1 MPFIGFGSTLVIVVT
16 FLVIIFLAGTLV
28 LMSRFY
34 RKVEQ
39 GQALVRNGQGGTKVS
54 FSGTLVFPVLHQL
67 EYMDISVKRVEID
80 RNGKNGL
87 ICMDNM
93 RADIKVAFFVRV
105 NQTPQDVLKVA
116 QSVGCQRASSHA
128 AITELFDAKFS
139 EALKTVGRQF
149 NFVDLYN
156 SRDKLKEG
164 ILKTIGTDLNG
175 FVLEDVA
182 IDYLEQTSLALL
194 NPDNILD
201 AEGIKKITELT
212 ATQKVLANQIDR
224 GREMTITKQ
233 NVEAQEAIF
242 ELNRQLAEA
251 DEKQK
256 REIATIKAREEA
268 EAKKI
273 QAEQHQ
279 RSEQARIA
287 SEEEIFVAE
296 ENKDRQILVA
306 RKNKERTDKVETER
320 VEKDRLL
327 EVVERE
333 RIVALAGI
341 EKTKVIEIEQK
352 NIQDVIRERLM
363 LEKAVVSERE
373 NIKNTE
379 AFAEADRLKRVSVT
393 KAEMEAE
400 QALVKDI
407 KAAEAEKKAAE
418 LHADQERF
426 TTVRHAEAEKDS
438 AELKAQQ
445 VIIEAEAA
453 QSAAVKQAAAKKMLA
468 EALTAETAA
477 VGLADAQVM
486 VAKADALQKQGLAE
500 AKVIEVKAGSEAQGI
515 TAKAQAMKLF
525 DGVGREHEEF
535 KLRLNKDRDIELAH
549 INVQKEI
556 AENQALVL
564 SEALKNAKIDIVGGD
579 AQFFDKI
586 TGAITTGKS
595 IERILENSK
604 ALQDVKETFFNG
616 DPDYFQSQFKSYVDK
631 FGLSSEDLKNL
642 TISAALGQ
650 MIATADD
657 SKLKNALNGLLSQAH
672 RTGVADNPVSSLRA
686 RDGKTA
692 NGLV

>member
-1 MPFIGFGSTLVIVVT
+1 MLMFFISTMGAIIAAVLAVFFIGL
-16 FLVIIFLAGTLV
+16 LAFI
-28 LMSRFY
+28 SRFF

-39 GQALVRNGQGGTKVS
+39 GQALVRNGFGGTKVS
-54 FSGTLVFPVLHQL
+54 FSGMIVLPVLHKV

-116 QSVGCQRASSHA
+116 QSIGCVRASSYQ

-149 NFVDLYN
+149 QFVDLYN
-156 SRDKLKEG
+156 GRDKLKEG

-182 IDYLEQTSLALL
+182 IDYLEQTSLHLL

-212 ATQKVLANQIDR
+212 ATQKVLANSIDR
-224 GREMTITKQ
+224 EREKTITKQ

-273 QAEQHQ
+273 QAEQLL

-296 ENKDRQILVA
+296 ENKERQITVA
-306 RKNKERTDKVETER
+306 RKNKERTEKVETER

-333 RIVALAGI
+333 RIVTLAGI
-341 EKTKVIEIEQK
+341 EKTKVVEIEQK
-352 NIQDVIRERLM
+352 NIQDVIRDRLV
-363 LEKAVVSERE
+363 LEKAVVQERE
-373 NIKNTE
+373 GIKNTE
-379 AFAEADRLKRVSVT
+379 AFMEADRTKRVSVT

-400 QALVKDI
+400 QALVKNI

-418 LHADQERF
+418 LKAEQDRF
-426 TTVRHAEAEKDS
+426 TVLKHAEAEKEA
-438 AELKAQQ
+438 AELKAQE
-445 VIIEAEAA
+445 VVIEAEAA
-453 QSAAVKQAAAKKMLA
+453 QAAAVKQSAAKKMMA
-468 EALTAETAA
+468 EAVAAEEAA
-477 VGLADAQVM
+477 VGMAEVQVMEARADAVE
-486 VAKADALQKQGLAE
+486 KQGLAE
-500 AKVIEVKAGSEAQGI
+500 AKVLEQKANSEAKGI
-515 TAKAQAMKLF
+515 TSKAAAMKLF

-535 KLRLNKDRDIELAH
+535 KLRLNKDKDVELAQIH
-549 INVQKEI
+549 IQKDI
-556 AENQALVL
+556 AEQQALVL

-579 AQFFDKI
+579 AAFFDKI

-595 IERILENSK
+595 VDRMIDNSQ
-604 ALQDVKETFFNG
+604 ALTDVKETFFNG
-616 DPDYFQSQFKSYVDK
+616 DPDYFYNQFRAYVDK
-631 FGLSSEDLKNL
+631 FGLTTDDLKNL
-642 TISAALGQ
+642 TISAVLGQ

-657 SKLKNALNGLLSQAH
+657 SRLKTALNGLLSQAH
-672 RTGVADNPVSSLRA
+672 RTGLAEKLAGSFRPS
-686 RDGKTA
+686 DGKVA
-692 NGLV
+692 AGGR

>member
-1 MPFIGFGSTLVIVVT
+1 MPIISFPSTMFIVITVFVILLFAGS
-16 FLVIIFLAGTLV
+16 AV
-28 LMSRFY
+28 LISRFY

-39 GQALVRNGQGGTKVS
+39 GQALVRNGMGGTKVS
-54 FSGTLVFPVLHQL
+54 FSGTIVLPILHQL
-67 EYMDISVKRVEID
+67 EYMDISVKRIEID

-93 RADIKVAFFVRV
+93 RADLKVAFFVRV

-116 QSVGCQRASSHA
+116 QSVGCIRASSHA

-182 IDYLEQTSLALL
+182 IDYLEQTSLGLL

-224 GREMTITKQ
+224 EREKTITKQ
-233 NVEAQEAIF
+233 NVETQEAIL

-251 DEKQK
+251 EEKQK

-268 EAKKI
+268 ESKKI
-273 QAEQHQ
+273 QAEQRQ

-296 ENKDRQILVA
+296 ENKERQILVA

-320 VEKDRLL
+320 VEKDRML

-341 EKTKVIEIEQK
+341 EKTKVVEIEQK

-400 QALVKDI
+400 QALVKNI

-418 LHADQERF
+418 LHAEQERF
-426 TTVRHAEAEKDS
+426 TILRHSEAEKES

-445 VIIEAEAA
+445 VVIEAEAA
-453 QSAAVKQAAAKKMLA
+453 QASAAKQAAAKKMLA
-468 EALTAETAA
+468 EAVTAETAA
-477 VGLADAQVM
+477 TGLAEAQVQQ
-486 VAKADALQKQGLAE
+486 AKADALQKQGLAE
-500 AKVIEVKAGSEAQGI
+500 AKVIEVKAGAEAQGI

-525 DGVGREHEEF
+525 DGVGRDHEEF
-535 KLRLNKDRDIELAH
+535 KLRLNKERDIELAQIH
-549 INVQKEI
+549 VQKDI
-556 AENQALVL
+556 AEQQALVL
-564 SEALKNAKIDIVGGD
+564 GEALKNAKIDIVGGD

-586 TGAITTGKS
+586 TGAIANGKS
-595 IERILENSK
+595 VDRMIENSK
-604 ALQDVKETFFNG
+604 TLRDVKETFFNG
-616 DPDYFQSQFKSYVDK
+616 DPDYFQSQFKNYVDK
-631 FGLSSEDLKNL
+631 FGLNSEDLKNL

-657 SKLKNALNGLLSQAH
+657 SKLKTALNALLSQAH
-672 RTGVADNPVSSLRA
+672 RTGMADSPVSSLRA
-686 RDGKTA
+686 RDGKVGA
-692 NGLV
+692 